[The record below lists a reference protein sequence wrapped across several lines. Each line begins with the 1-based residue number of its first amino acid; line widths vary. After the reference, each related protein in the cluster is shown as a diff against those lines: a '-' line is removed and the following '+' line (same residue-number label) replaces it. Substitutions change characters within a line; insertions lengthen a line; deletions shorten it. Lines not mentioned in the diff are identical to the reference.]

1 MKSLSFFL
9 LILYISGCT
18 SSSREESLA
27 EDIYWKYVEEYT
39 TALKQ
44 PTPSIIS
51 SGAIFNFVYLNSKDE
66 IIRTITVRVTN
77 EVVHSCSMEKALKM
91 EILSEQPERKPIF
104 PESTEVAAY
113 SVLGGSLHF
122 ALRANICDGGMDVHG
137 AVNELGFVGEEIISN
152 WFCPEIEKCAK
163 PVHNLVVGSP
173 VKPNKSL

>member
-1 MKSLSFFL
+1 MKLLSFFL

-18 SSSREESLA
+18 STSREERLA
-27 EDIYWKYVEEYT
+27 ENKYWKYVEEYT

-51 SGAIFNFVYLNSKDE
+51 SGAIFNFVYLNSNDE
-66 IIRTITVRVTN
+66 IIRTITVKLTD
-77 EVVHSCSMEKALKM
+77 EVAHSCSMEKALKM

-104 PESTEVAAY
+104 SESTEIAAY

-137 AVNELGFVGEEIISN
+137 TVNEFGFVGEEVVSN
-152 WFCPEIEKCAK
+152 WFCPEIEKCSK
-163 PVHNLVVGSP
+163 PVHNLVIGTP
-173 VKPNKSL
+173 VKPNKPL